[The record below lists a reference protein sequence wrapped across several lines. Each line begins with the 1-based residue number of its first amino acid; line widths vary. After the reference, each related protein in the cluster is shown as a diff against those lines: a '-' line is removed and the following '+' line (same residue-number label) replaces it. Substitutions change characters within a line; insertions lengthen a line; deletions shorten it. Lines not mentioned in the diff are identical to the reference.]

1 MIMIEIMKSASL
13 IWYLY
18 FGLLSNL
25 FAQTGF
31 SEEDL
36 AQYTKEVANK
46 LRTAIW
52 DEWEV
57 TVKGNTVSVKSKF
70 NVHFLHTIGLGEI
83 PRIDPK

>member
-1 MIMIEIMKSASL
+1 MKSASL

-25 FAQTGF
+25 FAQTEL

-57 TVKGNTVSVKSKF
+57 TVKGNTVSVKS
-70 NVHFLHTIGLGEI
+70 
-83 PRIDPK
+83 